1 MTLLV
6 NVTVYVPRVVKLA
19 VSDGPGTPFGLHDKG
34 DDQTPPTVFVQLYA
48 VAWALSTPMDNP
60 SANAKAPA
68 TKLLIDLGGL
78 DRKAGKRFTEIIS
91 YPFLKT
97 SALFIPSTDY
107 AYTSLA
113 IGGLLTPFADASLP
127 EAQIHRRLFLYL
139 RHSQKSMLEA

>member
-1 MTLLV
+1 LAPKPKL
-6 NVTVYVPRVVKLA
+6 PDAVKLA
-19 VSDGPGTPFGLHDKG
+19 VSDGPGTPFGLHDVES
-34 DDQTPPTVFVQLYA
+34 DQMPPAGFAQRYV
-48 VAWALSTPMDNP
+48 VACVLPAPMDNP